1 MSKNTMQ
8 MSNEDRILHVF
19 NDIFLILCLIVVIVP
34 MMNVVSCAFSDPS
47 NVLNGRVSFLPVGLS
62 VKSFTYVFKNK
73 LILTGYRNSVIYTL
87 LGTLISVIITI
98 IAAYPLSRR
107 ELKFKGLF
115 TGLFMFTMLFG
126 GGLIPSY
133 LVVKRLNLVNTMW
146 GVLIPNSLSVYNM
159 IIART
164 FFASQIPADLYEA
177 AEIDGAG
184 DYTVFFRIA
193 LPLAKP
199 ILAVLSLFYAVG
211 LWNMYF
217 DAVLYLNSYD
227 QYPLQVILK
236 EIMTNATTQAAMVK
250 ATGQI
255 ASAETLAMTES
266 LKYSTILCACVPML
280 AIYPFVQKYFAKG
293 LLIGSLK
300 G

>member
-1 MSKNTMQ
+1 M
-8 MSNEDRILHVF
+8 
-19 NDIFLILCLIVVIVP
+19 
-34 MMNVVSCAFSDPS
+34 
-47 NVLNGRVSFLPVGLS
+47 
-62 VKSFTYVFKNK
+62 
-73 LILTGYRNSVIYTL
+73 
-87 LGTLISVIITI
+87 
-98 IAAYPLSRR
+98 
-107 ELKFKGLF
+107 
-115 TGLFMFTMLFG
+115 
-126 GGLIPSY
+126 
-133 LVVKRLNLVNTMW
+133 
-146 GVLIPNSLSVYNM
+146 
-159 IIART
+159 
-164 FFASQIPADLYEA
+164 
-177 AEIDGAG
+177 
-184 DYTVFFRIA
+184 
-193 LPLAKP
+193 
-199 ILAVLSLFYAVG
+199 LSLFYAVG